1 MDIAN
6 QLSSVAAS
14 LSSVQGSI
22 PSTDT
27 QSTSDLQQAYALIS
41 GVQAR
46 YQGQ

>member
-6 QLSSVAAS
+6 ALSSVAAS
-14 LSSVQGSI
+14 LSGVQGSI
-22 PSTDT
+22 PATDT
-27 QSTSDLQQAYALIS
+27 QSTTDLQTAYALIS